1 MVLRERIQSA
11 RAKTIVLVLAL
22 IAAAAVALATAVV
35 HVSAPTHAQ
44 NGMATPPSHVVGLGK
59 EPDTQDAYRQ
69 SQLPPAPD
77 PDYVCWECI

>member
-1 MVLRERIQSA
+1 MI
-11 RAKTIVLVLAL
+11 ILVLAL
-22 IAAAAVALATAVV
+22 IAALAAAVV

-44 NGMATPPSHVVGLGK
+44 NGIAAPPSHLVGLGK

-69 SQLPPAPD
+69 SQVPPAPD